1 MAKYSLYKDKY
12 LSHNF
17 ITYSWMTIMCRDL
30 NVSGGARDL
39 FALVFSFT
47 KDGKHKFNATQK
59 YISEMIYCS
68 VSSVKRYTK
77 ELSDAGLICKDYT
90 LKNDNTR
97 VEMSINEDIL
107 IEYFGCGL
115 HDLYRISKDVE
126 NRMIPL
132 ILEDLDKDN
141 ISDELNNNS
150 SDSIDNTENSPKQIV
165 MDFTVSRK
173 NGFLKSK
180 EKPAPRETKA
190 RKENKFNQFVDY
202 LKSLNYPDSVI
213 SSGENYIKWLLGNR
227 KVEFAQWQQMIAILN
242 CDLKKIPNKTIRE
255 QAAIDAFDSA
265 FAGGF
270 RKLNVD
276 RYKYGKDMT
285 TQPQKS
291 DTQVS
296 DSKVE
301 QVEEGVYKV
310 VSAEPIEFVKDE
322 NGNVMTF

>member
-1 MAKYSLYKDKY
+1 MARFNLYKDKY

-17 ITYSWMTIMCRDL
+17 ITYSWMNILCKDL

-68 VSSVKRYTK
+68 ISSVKRYTK
-77 ELSDAGLICKDYT
+77 ELSDAGLIYKDYA
-90 LKNDNTR
+90 LKNDSTR
-97 VEMSINEDIL
+97 VEISINEDIL
-107 IEYFGCGL
+107 VEYFGCGL
-115 HDLYRISKDVE
+115 HDLYRLSKDVE
-126 NRMIPL
+126 TRVIP
-132 ILEDLDKDN
+132 ILFEDLEETSDN
-141 ISDELNNNS
+141 EHSDETEDNS
-150 SDSIDNTENSPKQIV
+150 KAIEKNSPEQII

-180 EKPAPRETKA
+180 ERPAPRETKA
-190 RKENKFNQFVDY
+190 RKENKFNQFVEH
-202 LKSLNYPDSVI
+202 LRHMNYPDSVI
-213 SSGENYIKWLLGNR
+213 SSGEKYIKWLLGNR

-242 CDLKKIPNKTIRE
+242 SELKRIPNKAIRE

-285 TQPQKS
+285 SQPQKS

-296 DSKVE
+296 DSKIE
-301 QVEEGVYKV
+301 QIDDGVYKV
-310 VSAEPIEFVKDE
+310 VSAEPIEFVKNTD
-322 NGNVMTF
+322 GSIMTF